1 MRTNNILL
9 LAESLPCRVFNID
22 HAVLRAGEL
31 EDTAKLLEGGA
42 ENLPPHL
49 RDGPMEGH
57 SLTFEERF
65 SNVDHYCYDVRRTI
79 IAGIWVAFFPECQR

>member
-1 MRTNNILL
+1 ML
-9 LAESLPCRVFNID
+9 C
-22 HAVLRAGEL
+22 AGEL
-31 EDTAKLLEGGA
+31 EGTAKLLEGGA

-79 IAGIWVAFFPECQR
+79 IAGIWVAFFPECQQQSCGQGAPSRACSAGTAGTRA